1 MQDGATT
8 ERGAAATAFVLPAA
22 LFAGA
27 LGVAFVG
34 AMIAG
39 GAHAPAV
46 TEVESLSSSS
56 GSLLERLSTLFPL
69 GFAFSAGMVSSV
81 NPCGFALL
89 PAYLGLYLG
98 DDDAA
103 ARGGAT
109 ERFAKAVLV
118 GATMT
123 LGFILVFA
131 VIGLPVALGARSL
144 ASLFPWIGLGVGA
157 LLAAAGAYMV
167 SGGKVY
173 AALGVRLSAA
183 VGGQNTRGVR
193 GYFAFGLG
201 YGAASLS
208 CTLPIFLAVV
218 GNTVTA
224 STALGS
230 LGQLLLYAA
239 GMGAVILALTLSIAL
254 FRGAMVRTLRR
265 ALPHVQTV
273 SAALLLL
280 SGAFIVYYWLTI
292 GGMLDRLGLA

>member
-1 MQDGATT
+1 MQQDATT
-8 ERGAAATAFVLPAA
+8 ERSGAAIALAWPAVL
-22 LFAGA
+22 
-27 LGVAFVG
+27 FVG
-34 AMIAG
+34 VIGAAFFGAMLAG

-56 GSLLERLSTLFPL
+56 GSLLDRLSAYFPL

-98 DDDAA
+98 DDDA
-103 ARGGAT
+103 GASGAP

-131 VIGLPVALGARSL
+131 AIGLPVALGARSL

-167 SGGKVY
+167 SGGKLY

-183 VGGQNTRGVR
+183 MGGQDKRGVR

-292 GGMLDRLGLA
+292 GGLLDRLGLA

>member
-1 MQDGATT
+1 MQTNATT
-8 ERGAAATAFVLPAA
+8 EQRNAAMAFAWPAA
-22 LFAGA
+22 LFVGILGAAFIGA
-27 LGVAFVG
+27 L
-34 AMIAG
+34 IAG
-39 GAHAPAV
+39 SAYAPAV
-46 TEVESLSSSS
+46 NEVEALSSSS

-98 DDDAA
+98 DDEAG
-103 ARGGAT
+103 ARGGA
-109 ERFAKAVLV
+109 ERFAQAVLV
-118 GATMT
+118 GAVMT
-123 LGFILVFA
+123 AGFMLVFA
-131 VIGLPVALGARSL
+131 VIGLPVAMGARSL
-144 ASLFPWIGLGVGA
+144 ASGFPWLGLGVGA

-167 SGGKVY
+167 SGGKLY
-173 AALGVRLSAA
+173 AALGMRVSAA
-183 VGGQNTRGVR
+183 IGGSGNRNVR

-230 LGQLLLYAA
+230 IGQLLLYGA

-265 ALPHVQTV
+265 ALPHVQTA
-273 SAALLLL
+273 SAVLLLL

-292 GGMLDRLGLA
+292 GGLLQTLGLA

>member
-1 MQDGATT
+1 MGVVQWSWTS
-8 ERGAAATAFVLPAA
+8 
-22 LFAGA
+22 
-27 LGVAFVG
+27 LGV
-34 AMIAG
+34 
-39 GAHAPAV
+39 
-46 TEVESLSSSS
+46 
-56 GSLLERLSTLFPL
+56 
-69 GFAFSAGMVSSV
+69 
-81 NPCGFALL
+81 
-89 PAYLGLYLG
+89 
-98 DDDAA
+98 
-103 ARGGAT
+103 
-109 ERFAKAVLV
+109 
-118 GATMT
+118 
-123 LGFILVFA
+123 
-131 VIGLPVALGARSL
+131 
-144 ASLFPWIGLGVGA
+144 
-157 LLAAAGAYMV
+157 
-167 SGGKVY
+167 
-173 AALGVRLSAA
+173 SAA

>member
-1 MQDGATT
+1 MQGRVTT
-8 ERGAAATAFVLPAA
+8 ERRSIEGALVWPAA
-22 LFAGA
+22 LFAAAVGA
-27 LGVAFVG
+27 AFVG
-34 AMIAG
+34 ALLAG
-39 GAHAPAV
+39 GAQAPAV
-46 TEVESLSSSS
+46 NEVEALSSSS
-56 GSLLERLSTLFPL
+56 GSLLERLSALFPL

-98 DDDAA
+98 DDEAEG
-103 ARGGAT
+103 RGGA
-109 ERFAKAVLV
+109 ERFAKAMLV
-118 GATMT
+118 GAMVAA
-123 LGFILVFA
+123 GFMLVFA
-131 VIGLPVALGARSL
+131 VIGLPVALGARGL

-173 AALGVRLSAA
+173 AALGMRLSAA
-183 VGGQNTRGVR
+183 VAGSDNRGVR

-230 LGQLLLYAA
+230 LGQLLLYGA
-239 GMGAVILALTLSIAL
+239 GMGSVVLALTLSIAL

-265 ALPHVQTV
+265 TLPHVQTV

-292 GGMLDRLGLA
+292 GGLLDRLGLA

>member
-1 MQDGATT
+1 MQQNATT
-8 ERGAAATAFVLPAA
+8 ERSGAAIALVWPAA
-22 LFAGA
+22 LFVGA
-27 LGVAFVG
+27 LAAAFFG
-34 AMIAG
+34 AMLAG
-39 GAHAPAV
+39 SAYAPAV
-46 TEVESLSSSS
+46 NEVESLSSSS
-56 GSLLERLSTLFPL
+56 GSLLDRLSAYFPL

-98 DDDAA
+98 DDDA
-103 ARGGAT
+103 GAHGAP

-118 GATMT
+118 GAMMT

-183 VGGQNTRGVR
+183 MGGKDTRGVR

-292 GGMLDRLGLA
+292 GGLLDRLGLA